1 MPRKPKRPCRHPG
14 CPNLSDG
21 VYCEKHRG
29 LYARENAH
37 RRGYGREWRMARDRF
52 LRGHPL
58 CAEFQRRGKNVPATV
73 VDHIIQQRGDQTLFW
88 DLKNTAAISEMCKK
102 SADPIFVTKN
112 GYNDMVIMSAE
123 VYDRIR
129 LVSVYE
135 KLMEAETDIE
145 EGRVL
150 EASASLRKLR
160 ERYGL

>member
-1 MPRKPKRPCRHPG
+1 MYPDQRPQKHG
-14 CPNLSDG
+14 CYL
-21 VYCEKHRG
+21 
-29 LYARENAH
+29 
-37 RRGYGREWRMARDRF
+37 
-52 LRGHPL
+52 
-58 CAEFQRRGKNVPATV
+58 
-73 VDHIIQQRGDQTLFW
+73 GDVQ
-88 DLKNTAAISEMCKK
+88 K

-145 EGRVL
+145 EGCVL

>member
-1 MPRKPKRPCRHPG
+1 MQCIPIR
-14 CPNLSDG
+14 
-21 VYCEKHRG
+21 
-29 LYARENAH
+29 
-37 RRGYGREWRMARDRF
+37 
-52 LRGHPL
+52 
-58 CAEFQRRGKNVPATV
+58 
-73 VDHIIQQRGDQTLFW
+73 

-112 GYNDMVIMSAE
+112 GYHDMVIMSAE

-145 EGRVL
+145 EGCVL